1 VIKKDIDE
9 TETLFRQYPNCFFV
23 NPAGIVFLSS
33 RPELLFRSLWPVS
46 DETRRELTASQ
57 QFGRHSFDALHSKE
71 MADGDSIRLEGKHY
85 LVFRK
90 MIGRDG
96 WSVVYLA
103 STERIRIY
111 RMIGIMSTLSLC
123 LLISIFLAII
133 HFTEKSKEA
142 IQQSERRYRKLFNS
156 ANDAILIMKDGR
168 FADCNDLT
176 LKMFGCTREQIIG
189 SPPEAFSPPVQPDGQ
204 NSMGKALEKIN
215 RAVAGEPQFF
225 EWKHRRRD
233 GTLFDAE
240 VSLGSIQVDEE
251 VLVQAFVRDITE
263 RKRMEAEI
271 AALTIT
277 DHLTGLY
284 NRRGFLPLAEQQL
297 KIAERNRGGRL
308 LLFADLET

>member
-1 VIKKDIDE
+1 
-9 TETLFRQYPNCFFV
+9 
-23 NPAGIVFLSS
+23 
-33 RPELLFRSLWPVS
+33 
-46 DETRRELTASQ
+46 
-57 QFGRHSFDALHSKE
+57 
-71 MADGDSIRLEGKHY
+71 
-85 LVFRK
+85 
-90 MIGRDG
+90 
-96 WSVVYLA
+96 
-103 STERIRIY
+103 
-111 RMIGIMSTLSLC
+111 
-123 LLISIFLAII
+123 
-133 HFTEKSKEA
+133 
-142 IQQSERRYRKLFNS
+142 
-156 ANDAILIMKDGR
+156 
-168 FADCNDLT
+168 
-176 LKMFGCTREQIIG
+176 
-189 SPPEAFSPPVQPDGQ
+189 
-204 NSMGKALEKIN
+204 MGKALEKIN

-308 LLFADLET
+308 LLFADLDDMKWIKTPSVMEGTKRWSRRIHSPGGLSAVGHHRPHGGDEFAFSPSVHAGQLRRFEERLQA